1 MLLALLGCTKKES
14 QSGEQG
20 KQIEGKITISGAFA
34 LYPLVNV
41 WASEFKKEYPN
52 IRINISGGG
61 AGKGMADVM
70 TGAVDIGM
78 FSREITDAEKANG
91 VWWISVSRDAVIPTI
106 SAQNP
111 NLKTIQEKGMT
122 KSQLS
127 KIFLEDAKVKWFDS
141 KNDVMVYTRS
151 DAAGA
156 AATWAEYLGGKG
168 QESLKGIAVFGD
180 PGVADAVKKDPF
192 ALGFNNIIYVYD
204 INTGQKYPG
213 MDVLPIDL
221 NNNGKI
227 DQEENFYGTLKDING
242 AIADGKYPSPPSRDL
257 YLLAKGAPQK
267 EPVKLFLNWV
277 LTTGQNFI
285 VANGYI
291 PLKEDVLASQKNK
304 LK

>member
-1 MLLALLGCTKKES
+1 
-14 QSGEQG
+14 
-20 KQIEGKITISGAFA
+20 
-34 LYPLVNV
+34 
-41 WASEFKKEYPN
+41 
-52 IRINISGGG
+52 
-61 AGKGMADVM
+61 MADVM
-70 TGAVDIGM
+70 TGAVDVGM
-78 FSREITDAEKANG
+78 FSREFTKEEKAKG

-111 NLKTIQEKGMT
+111 HLKTIQEKGLNQ
-122 KSQLS
+122 SQLS
-127 KIFLEDAKVKWFDS
+127 KIFLDAAKVKWYDS
-141 KNDVMVYTRS
+141 KDEVMVYTRS

-168 QESLKGIAVFGD
+168 QESLHGIAVFGD
-180 PGVADAVKKDPF
+180 PGVADAVKKDPL

-227 DQEENFYGTLKDING
+227 DPDENFYGTLKDING
-242 AIADGKYPSPPSRDL
+242 AIADGRYPSPPSREL
-257 YLLAKGAPQK
+257 YLIANGAPQK
-267 EPVKLFLNWV
+267 EPVKIFLNWV
-277 LTTGQNFI
+277 LTTGQKFI

-291 PLKEDVLASQKNK
+291 PLKDEVLASQKDK